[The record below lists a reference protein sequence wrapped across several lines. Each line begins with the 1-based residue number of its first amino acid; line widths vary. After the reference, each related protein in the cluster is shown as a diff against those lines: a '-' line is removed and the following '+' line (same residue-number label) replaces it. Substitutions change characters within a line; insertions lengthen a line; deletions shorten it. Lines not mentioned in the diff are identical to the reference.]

1 MQARKKLE
9 EAMRFTTVLS
19 LLLSGAWLWLGS
31 ANAATLMGDDVTVN
45 LSTSS
50 GGTAGTQ
57 TVGVGPGEDAIYYGV
72 LFLDFNAGANGD
84 IFTLR
89 STSPYDGISS
99 GDPNDTVTWTLTS
112 LDFGVPLTGFTILQ
126 DIGPVT
132 IDSLTATSVTFT
144 YHEAHFPADV
154 FFQAQF
160 VTGVSAV
167 PEPSTWAMMI
177 LGFAG
182 VGFMAYR
189 RRSQAALTA

>member
-1 MQARKKLE
+1 
-9 EAMRFTTVLS
+9 MRLTTVLS
-19 LLLSGAWLWLGS
+19 LLLSGAWLFLLGTWLGP
-31 ANAATLMGDDVTVN
+31 ANAATLAGDDITVK

-57 TVGVGPGEDAIYYGV
+57 TVLVGPGEDANFYGNQ
-72 LFLDFNAGANGD
+72 FLDFNAGPDGD
-84 IFTLR
+84 IFTIR

-112 LDFGVPLTGFTILQ
+112 LNFGVPLTGFTILQ

-144 YHEAHFPADV
+144 YHEAHFPADIY
-154 FFQAQF
+154 FQAQF

-167 PEPSTWAMMI
+167 PEPSTWAMMV

-182 VGFMAYR
+182 LGVMAYR
-189 RRSQAALTA
+189 RRPQAG

>member
-1 MQARKKLE
+1 ME
-9 EAMRFTTVLS
+9 EVMRSRTVLS
-19 LLLSGAWLWLGS
+19 LILLAAWMQSGTWLGH
-31 ANAATLMGDDVTVN
+31 ANATTLAGDDVTVN

-57 TVGVGPGEDAIYYGV
+57 TVRVGPGDDAIYYGV
-72 LFLDFNAGANGD
+72 LFLDFNAGVDGD

-112 LDFGVPLTGFTILQ
+112 LDFGAPLTGLTILR

-167 PEPSTWAMMI
+167 PEPSTWAMMM

-182 VGFMAYR
+182 AGVMAYR
-189 RRSQAALTA
+189 RRFQAGA